1 MTWRRWLGL
10 IVLLSSLL
18 LLAWNAAAQI
28 APGAIVRDIEIRGN
42 RLTQESTI
50 RFYLETEAGK
60 AYVPRILS
68 EDIKRL
74 YALETFDDI
83 RVTAEAVENGLRLI
97 ITVTEKPTVRRVTYS
112 GDRAIPEE
120 EIDERIQLKERATFD
135 RGLLNDTITGL
146 QSHYRESGYYF
157 AHVRPVITPMADNQ
171 VDIELTI
178 TEGRRIRIHRIQF
191 TGNTYFT
198 DNQLRK
204 EVQLKEYSLP
214 VVSGSGSLYR
224 PEVLRVDLQLLEQ
237 LYQNNG
243 FVNVQIGEPVVE
255 INREAGAIVV
265 TVPIAREG
273 EQYKVGAVT
282 LTGGEVLNAEELR
295 GLVRVTSGEIYS
307 RETMR
312 RDILALTEAH
322 ADRGYAFVDIVPSVS
337 LDQQTRLVNIGFTT
351 HPGPKVYIGRIDII
365 GNERTQDRVIRRELR
380 LNEGDLYSGSKLR
393 RSRQRL
399 NNLQYFEEVN
409 INTSPRAEDDL
420 LDLEIQLRERSTGQ
434 FSAGLGF
441 SSVENVVFTAS
452 VVQNNLF
459 GRGQSVSAN
468 AHVGGISQD
477 YSLSFR
483 EPWLYGRPI
492 SLGASVFNRA
502 EDFQTFDVNRSGA
515 SVSLGRAIGEF
526 ARISAAYRF
535 EVLDITNLSPTAPE
549 RFQELQGESTTSSVT
564 PSIVRDSR
572 DNVFNPSEGS
582 VNSFEIQL
590 AGLGGDN
597 RYYRAIGNST
607 WYFALP
613 ADMTG
618 FVRGRFGFGDGYGG
632 GDKDLPLSERF
643 FLGGVTTIRG
653 FEFRDIGPKDTE
665 TGDPL
670 GGTSFVQFNIE
681 IGRSLGSVLRVV
693 AFVDVGNVYDSDNDF
708 DIGSLRRSA
717 GLGVRIV
724 TPIGPIRL
732 DYGFKLDKRPGES
745 AGRLG
750 FLLGT
755 F

>member
-1 MTWRRWLGL
+1 MTWRRWFGSIL
-10 IVLLSSLL
+10 LLSSLL
-18 LLAWNAAAQI
+18 VFACSAAAQVG
-28 APGAIVRDIEIRGN
+28 PGAIVRDIEIRGN

-50 RFYLETEAGK
+50 RFYLETETGK
-60 AYVPRILS
+60 AYVPRTLS
-68 EDIKRL
+68 EDVKRL

-83 RVTAEAVENGLRLI
+83 RVTAEEVEGGMRLI

-112 GDRAIPEE
+112 GNRAIQEE
-120 EIDERIQLKERATFD
+120 EIDERIQLKERSTFD

-146 QSHYRESGYYF
+146 QNHYRESGYYF
-157 AHVRPVITPMADNQ
+157 AHVRPDIASVADNQ
-171 VDIELTI
+171 VDIELVI
-178 TEGRRIRIHRIQF
+178 TEGRRIRIRRIQF

-204 EVQLKEYSLP
+204 EVQLQEYFLP
-214 VVSGSGSLYR
+214 IVSDSASLYR

-237 LYQNNG
+237 LYQGNG

-255 INREAGAIVV
+255 INREAGAIAV

-273 EQYKVGAVT
+273 EQYKVGTVA
-282 LTGGEVLNAEELR
+282 LTGSEVFSSEELR
-295 GLVRVTSGEIYS
+295 DLVRVTSGEIYS
-307 RETMR
+307 RETVR
-312 RDILALTEAH
+312 RDILTLTEAF
-322 ADRGYAFVDIVPSVS
+322 ADKGYAFADIVPTVS
-337 LDQQTRLVNIGFTT
+337 LDQQTRLVNLGFTT
-351 HPGPKVYIGRIDII
+351 RPGPKVYIGRIDIV

-380 LNEGDLYSGSKLR
+380 LDEGELYSGSKLR

-409 INTSPRAEDDL
+409 IDTRPRAEDDL
-420 LDLEIQLRERSTGQ
+420 LDLEVQLRERSTGQ

-441 SSVENVVFTAS
+441 SSVEDVIFTAS

-459 GRGQSVSAN
+459 GRGQSVSVN
-468 AHVGGISQD
+468 AYLGGISQD
-477 YSLSFR
+477 FSLSFR

-492 SLGASVFNRA
+492 GLGASVFNRA
-502 EDFQTFDVNRSGA
+502 EDFQTFDVDRTGA
-515 SVSLGRAIGEF
+515 SLSLGRAVGEF
-526 ARISAAYRF
+526 ARISAAYRY
-535 EVLDITNLSPTAPE
+535 EVLDISNLSANAS
-549 RFQELQGESTTSSVT
+549 ELLQQSQGKSTTSSVT
-564 PSIVRDSR
+564 PSVVRDSR

-597 RYYRAIGNST
+597 RYYRAVGNST

-613 ADMTG
+613 AEMTG
-618 FVRGRFGFGDGYGG
+618 FVRGRFGFGDGF
-632 GDKDLPLSERF
+632 GDKVLPASERF

-653 FEFRDIGPKDTE
+653 FEFRDIGPKD
-665 TGDPL
+665 DANNPL
-670 GGTSFVQFNIE
+670 GGTSFAQFNLE

-693 AFVDVGNVYDSDNDF
+693 AFVDVGNAYGSDNDF
-708 DIGSLRRSA
+708 DIGDLRRSA
-717 GLGVRIV
+717 GLGIRIV

-732 DYGFKLDKRPGES
+732 DYGFKLDKKPGES

>member
-1 MTWRRWLGL
+1 MTWRKWFGL
-10 IVLLSSLL
+10 FALIASVLFP
-18 LLAWNAAAQI
+18 AWNAAAQI
-28 APGAIVRDIEIRGN
+28 GPGAIVRDIEIRGN

-50 RFYLETEAGK
+50 RFYLETETGK
-60 AYVPRILS
+60 AYVPRTLS
-68 EDIKRL
+68 EDVKRL
-74 YALETFDDI
+74 YALDTFDDI
-83 RVTAEAVENGLRLI
+83 RVTAEEVEGGMRLI
-97 ITVTEKPTVRRVTYS
+97 ITVTEKPAVRRVTYS
-112 GDRAIPEE
+112 GNRAIQEE
-120 EIDERIQLKERATFD
+120 DIDERIQLRERSTFD
-135 RGLLNDTITGL
+135 RGLLNDTVTGI
-146 QSHYRESGYYF
+146 QNHYRESGYYF
-157 AHVRPVITPMADNQ
+157 AHVRPEITPVADNQ
-171 VDIELTI
+171 VDIELVI

-204 EVQLKEYSLP
+204 EIQLKEYTLP
-214 VVSGSGSLYR
+214 IVSDSASLYR

-273 EQYKVGAVT
+273 EQYKVGAVG
-282 LTGGEVLNAEELR
+282 LAGSEVLSTEELR
-295 GLVRVTSGEIYS
+295 DLVRATSGEIYS
-307 RETMR
+307 RETVR
-312 RDILALTEAH
+312 RDILALTEAY
-322 ADRGYAFVDIVPSVS
+322 ADKGYAFADVVPTVS
-337 LDQQTRLVNIGFTT
+337 LDQQTRLVNLSFTT
-351 HPGPKVYIGRIDII
+351 RPGPKVYIGRIDII
-365 GNERTQDRVIRRELR
+365 GNERTQDRVIRREMR
-380 LNEGDLYSGSKLR
+380 LDEGELFSGSKLR

-409 INTSPRAEDDL
+409 IDTRSRAEDDL
-420 LDLEIQLRERSTGQ
+420 LDLEVQLRERATGQ

-441 SSVENVVFTAS
+441 SSVEDVIFTVS

-459 GRGQSVSAN
+459 GRGQSLSAN
-468 AHVGGISQD
+468 AYLGGISQD
-477 YSLSFR
+477 FSVSFR

-492 SLGASVFNRA
+492 GLGISVFNRA
-502 EDFQTFDVNRSGA
+502 EDFQTFDVNRTGA
-515 SVSLGRAIGEF
+515 SLSLGRALGEF
-526 ARISAAYRF
+526 TRLSAAYRY
-535 EVLDITNLSPTAPE
+535 EVLDISNLSVNASDL
-549 RFQELQGESTTSSVT
+549 LQQSQGKSATSSVT

-582 VNSFEIQL
+582 LNSFEVQL
-590 AGLGGDN
+590 AGVGGDN
-597 RYYRAIGNST
+597 RYYRAIGNTT

-613 ADMTG
+613 AEMTG
-618 FVRGRFGFGDGYGG
+618 FVRGRFGFGDGF
-632 GDKDLPLSERF
+632 GDNVLPASERF

-653 FEFRDIGPKDTE
+653 FEFRDIGPEDDA
-665 TGDPL
+665 GNPL

-681 IGRSLGSVLRVV
+681 IGRSLGTVLRVV
-693 AFVDVGNVYDSDNDF
+693 AFVDAGNVYGPDNDF
-708 DIGSLRRSA
+708 DIGSVRRSA
-717 GLGVRIV
+717 GLGIRIV

-732 DYGFKLDKRPGES
+732 DYGFKLDKKAGES

>member
-1 MTWRRWLGL
+1 MAWRRRFGL
-10 IVLLSSLL
+10 IVLLSGILL
-18 LLAWNAAAQI
+18 FACNAAAQI
-28 APGAIVRDIEIRGN
+28 GPGTLVRDIEIRGN

-60 AYVPRILS
+60 AYVPRTLS

-83 RVTAEAVENGLRLI
+83 RVTAEEAADGLRLI

-112 GDRAIPEE
+112 GNRAIPEE
-120 EIDERIQLKERATFD
+120 EIDERIQVRERSTFD
-135 RGLLNDTITGL
+135 RGLLNDTVTGL
-146 QSHYRESGYYF
+146 QNHYRESGYYF
-157 AHVRPVITPMADNQ
+157 AHVRPEVTPVADNQ
-171 VDIELTI
+171 IDIELVI
-178 TEGRRIRIHRIQF
+178 TEGRRIRIHKIQF

-204 EVQLKEYSLP
+204 EVQLKEYTLP
-214 VVSGSGSLYR
+214 IVSDSTSLYR

-237 LYQNNG
+237 LYQSNG
-243 FVNVQIGEPVVE
+243 FVNVQVGEPVVE
-255 INREAGAIVV
+255 INREAGAIAV

-273 EQYKVGAVT
+273 EQYKVGTVT
-282 LTGGEVLNAEELR
+282 LAGGEVLNAEELR
-295 GLVRVTSGEIYS
+295 DLVRVTSGEIYS
-307 RETMR
+307 RETVR
-312 RDILALTEAH
+312 RDILALTEAY
-322 ADRGYAFVDIVPSVS
+322 ADKGYAFADIVPTVS
-337 LDQQTRLVNIGFTT
+337 LDQQTRLVHLSFTT
-351 HPGPKVYIGRIDII
+351 RPGPKVYIGRIDII

-380 LNEGDLYSGSKLR
+380 LDEGELYSGSKLR

-409 INTSPRAEDDL
+409 IDTRARAEDDL
-420 LDLEIQLRERSTGQ
+420 LDLEVQLRERATGQ

-441 SSVENVVFTAS
+441 SSVEDVIFTAS

-459 GRGQSVSAN
+459 GRGQSLSAN
-468 AHVGGISQD
+468 AYLGGISQD
-477 YSLSFR
+477 FSLSFR

-502 EDFQTFDVNRSGA
+502 EDFQTFDVDRTGA
-515 SVSLGRAIGEF
+515 SLSLGRVTGEF
-526 ARISAAYRF
+526 TRISAAYRY
-535 EVLDITNLSPTAPE
+535 EVLDISNLSANAS
-549 RFQELQGESTTSSVT
+549 ELLQQSQGESTTSSVT
-564 PSIVRDSR
+564 PSISRDSR

-582 VNSFEIQL
+582 VNSFELQL

-613 ADMTG
+613 AEMTG
-618 FVRGRFGFGDGYGG
+618 FVRGRFGFGDGF
-632 GDKDLPLSERF
+632 GDRVLPASERF

-653 FEFRDIGPKDTE
+653 FEFRDIGPEDDA
-665 TGDPL
+665 GNPL
-670 GGTSFVQFNIE
+670 GGTSFVQFNVE

-693 AFVDVGNVYDSDNDF
+693 AFVDVGNVYGSDNDF

-717 GLGVRIV
+717 GLGIRIV

-732 DYGFKLDKRPGES
+732 DYGFKLDRKPGES
-745 AGRLG
+745 SGRLG

>member
-1 MTWRRWLGL
+1 MTWRRWFGS

-18 LLAWNAAAQI
+18 VFACSAAAQVG
-28 APGAIVRDIEIRGN
+28 PGAIVRDIEIRGN

-50 RFYLETEAGK
+50 RFYLETETGK
-60 AYVPRILS
+60 VYVPRTLS
-68 EDIKRL
+68 EDVKRL

-83 RVTAEAVENGLRLI
+83 RVTAEEVEGGMRLI

-112 GDRAIPEE
+112 GNRAIQEE
-120 EIDERIQLKERATFD
+120 EIDERIQLKERSTFD

-146 QSHYRESGYYF
+146 QNHYRESGYYF
-157 AHVRPVITPMADNQ
+157 AHVRPDIASVADNQ
-171 VDIELTI
+171 VDIELVI
-178 TEGRRIRIHRIQF
+178 TEGRRIRIRRIQF

-204 EVQLKEYSLP
+204 EVQLQEYFLP
-214 VVSGSGSLYR
+214 IVSDSASLYR

-237 LYQNNG
+237 LYQSNG

-255 INREAGAIVV
+255 INREAGAIAV

-273 EQYKVGAVT
+273 EQYKVGTVA
-282 LTGGEVLNAEELR
+282 LTGSEVFSSEELR
-295 GLVRVTSGEIYS
+295 DLVRVTSGEIYS
-307 RETMR
+307 RETVR
-312 RDILALTEAH
+312 RDILTLTEAY
-322 ADRGYAFVDIVPSVS
+322 ADKGYAFADIVPTVS
-337 LDQQTRLVNIGFTT
+337 LDQQTRLVNLGFTT
-351 HPGPKVYIGRIDII
+351 RPGPKVYIGRIDIV

-380 LNEGDLYSGSKLR
+380 LDEGELYSGSKLR

-409 INTSPRAEDDL
+409 IDTRPRAEDDL
-420 LDLEIQLRERSTGQ
+420 LDLEVQLRERSTGQ

-441 SSVENVVFTAS
+441 SSVEDVIFTAS

-459 GRGQSVSAN
+459 GRGQSVSVN
-468 AHVGGISQD
+468 AYLGGISQD
-477 YSLSFR
+477 FSLSFR

-492 SLGASVFNRA
+492 GLGASVFNRA
-502 EDFQTFDVNRSGA
+502 EDFQTFDVDRTGA
-515 SVSLGRAIGEF
+515 SLSLGRAVGEF
-526 ARISAAYRF
+526 ARISAAYRY
-535 EVLDITNLSPTAPE
+535 EVLDISNLSPNAS
-549 RFQELQGESTTSSVT
+549 ELLQQSQGESTTSSIT

-597 RYYRAIGNST
+597 RYYRAVGNST

-613 ADMTG
+613 AEMTG
-618 FVRGRFGFGDGYGG
+618 FVRGRFGFGDGF
-632 GDKDLPLSERF
+632 GDKVLPASERF

-653 FEFRDIGPKDTE
+653 FEFRDIGPKD
-665 TGDPL
+665 DANNPL
-670 GGTSFVQFNIE
+670 GGTSFAQFNLE

-693 AFVDVGNVYDSDNDF
+693 AFVDVGNAYGSDNDF
-708 DIGSLRRSA
+708 DIGDLRRSA
-717 GLGVRIV
+717 GLGIRIV

-732 DYGFKLDKRPGES
+732 DYGFKLDKRAGES

>member
-1 MTWRRWLGL
+1 MTWRRWSGS

-18 LLAWNAAAQI
+18 LFVCSAAAQVG
-28 APGAIVRDIEIRGN
+28 PGAIVRDIEIRGN

-60 AYVPRILS
+60 AYVPRTLS
-68 EDIKRL
+68 EDVKRL

-83 RVTAEAVENGLRLI
+83 RVTAEEVEGGMRLI

-112 GDRAIPEE
+112 GNRAIQEE
-120 EIDERIQLKERATFD
+120 EIDERIQLKERSTFD

-146 QSHYRESGYYF
+146 QNHYRESGYYF
-157 AHVRPVITPMADNQ
+157 AHVRPDIVSVADNQ
-171 VDIELTI
+171 VDIELVI
-178 TEGRRIRIHRIQF
+178 TEGRRIRIRRIQF

-204 EVQLKEYSLP
+204 EVQLQEYFLP
-214 VVSGSGSLYR
+214 IVSDSASLYR

-237 LYQNNG
+237 LYQGNG

-255 INREAGAIVV
+255 INREAGAIAV

-273 EQYKVGAVT
+273 EQYKVGTVA
-282 LTGGEVLNAEELR
+282 LTGSEVFSSEELR
-295 GLVRVTSGEIYS
+295 DLVRVTSGEIYS
-307 RETMR
+307 RETVR
-312 RDILALTEAH
+312 RDILTLTEAF
-322 ADRGYAFVDIVPSVS
+322 ADKGYAFADIVPTVS
-337 LDQQTRLVNIGFTT
+337 LDQQTRLVNLGFTT
-351 HPGPKVYIGRIDII
+351 RPGPKVYIGRIDIV

-380 LNEGDLYSGSKLR
+380 LDEGELYSGSKLR

-409 INTSPRAEDDL
+409 IDTRPRAEDDL
-420 LDLEIQLRERSTGQ
+420 LDLEVQLRERSTGQ

-441 SSVENVVFTAS
+441 SSVEDVIFTAS

-459 GRGQSVSAN
+459 GRGQSVSVN
-468 AHVGGISQD
+468 AYLGGISQD
-477 YSLSFR
+477 FSLSFR

-492 SLGASVFNRA
+492 GLGASVFNRA
-502 EDFQTFDVNRSGA
+502 EDFQTFDVDRTGA
-515 SVSLGRAIGEF
+515 SLSLGRAVGEF
-526 ARISAAYRF
+526 ARISAAYRY
-535 EVLDITNLSPTAPE
+535 EVLDISNLSANAS
-549 RFQELQGESTTSSVT
+549 ELLQQSQGKSTTSSVT

-597 RYYRAIGNST
+597 RYYRAVGNST

-613 ADMTG
+613 AEMTG
-618 FVRGRFGFGDGYGG
+618 FVRGRFGFGDGF
-632 GDKDLPLSERF
+632 GDKVLPASERF

-653 FEFRDIGPKDTE
+653 FEFRDIGPKD
-665 TGDPL
+665 DANNPL
-670 GGTSFVQFNIE
+670 GGTSFAQFNLE

-693 AFVDVGNVYDSDNDF
+693 AFVDVGNAYGSDNDF
-708 DIGSLRRSA
+708 DIGDLRRSA
-717 GLGVRIV
+717 GLGIRIV

-732 DYGFKLDKRPGES
+732 DYGFKLDKKPGES

>member
-1 MTWRRWLGL
+1 MAWRRRFGL
-10 IVLLSSLL
+10 IVLLSGILL
-18 LLAWNAAAQI
+18 SACNAAAQI
-28 APGAIVRDIEIRGN
+28 GPGVIVRDIEIRGN

-50 RFYLETEAGK
+50 RFYLETEVGK
-60 AYVPRILS
+60 AYVPRTLS

-74 YALETFDDI
+74 YALEAFDDI
-83 RVTAEAVENGLRLI
+83 RVTAEEVEGGMRL
-97 ITVTEKPTVRRVTYS
+97 VVSVAEKPTVRRVTYS

-120 EIDERIQLKERATFD
+120 EIDERIQLRERSTFD
-135 RGLLNDTITGL
+135 RGLLNDTVTGL
-146 QSHYRESGYYF
+146 QNHYRESGYYF
-157 AHVRPVITPMADNQ
+157 AHVRPEITPVANNQ
-171 VDIELTI
+171 IDVELII
-178 TEGRRIRIHRIQF
+178 TEGRRIRIHKIQF

-204 EVQLKEYSLP
+204 EVQLKEYVLP
-214 VVSGSGSLYR
+214 IVSDSASLYR

-243 FVNVQIGEPVVE
+243 FVNVQLGEPVVE
-255 INREAGAIVV
+255 INREAGAIAV

-273 EQYKVGAVT
+273 EQYKVGSVT
-282 LTGGEVLNAEELR
+282 LAGGEVLSSEELR

-307 RETMR
+307 RETVR
-312 RDILALTEAH
+312 RDILALTEAY
-322 ADRGYAFVDIVPSVS
+322 ADKGYAFADIVPTVS
-337 LDQQTRLVNIGFTT
+337 LDQQTRLVNLSFTT

-365 GNERTQDRVIRRELR
+365 GNQRTQDRVIRRELR
-380 LNEGDLYSGSKLR
+380 LDEGELYSGSKLR

-409 INTSPRAEDDL
+409 IDTRARAEDDL
-420 LDLEIQLRERSTGQ
+420 LDLEVQLRERATGQ

-441 SSVENVVFTAS
+441 SSVENIIFTAS
-452 VVQNNLF
+452 VLQNNLF
-459 GRGQSVSAN
+459 GRGQTLSAN
-468 AHVGGISQD
+468 AHIGGISQD
-477 YSLSFR
+477 FSLSFR

-502 EDFQTFDVNRSGA
+502 EDFQTFDVDRTGA
-515 SVSLGRAIGEF
+515 SLSLGRVVGEF
-526 ARISAAYRF
+526 TRISAAYRY
-535 EVLDITNLSPTAPE
+535 EVLDISNLSANAS
-549 RFQELQGESTTSSVT
+549 ELLQQSQGESTTSSVT

-597 RYYRAIGNST
+597 RYYRAIGNTT

-613 ADMTG
+613 AEMTG
-618 FVRGRFGFGDGYGG
+618 FVRSRVGFGDGFGG
-632 GDKDLPLSERF
+632 NVLPASERF

-653 FEFRDIGPKDTE
+653 FEFRDIGPKDDA
-665 TGDPL
+665 GNPL
-670 GGTSFVQFNIE
+670 GGTTFMQFNIE
-681 IGRSLGSVLRVV
+681 IGRSLGTVLRVV
-693 AFVDVGNVYDSDNDF
+693 AFVDVGNVYGPDNDF

-717 GLGVRIV
+717 GLGIRIV

-732 DYGFKLDKRPGES
+732 DYGFKLDKKPGES
-745 AGRLG
+745 SGRLG

>member
-1 MTWRRWLGL
+1 MTWRRWFDS

-18 LLAWNAAAQI
+18 VFACSAAAQVG
-28 APGAIVRDIEIRGN
+28 PGAIVRDIEIRGN
-42 RLTQESTI
+42 RLTQEATI
-50 RFYLETEAGK
+50 RFYLETETGK
-60 AYVPRILS
+60 VYVPRTLS
-68 EDIKRL
+68 EDVKRL

-83 RVTAEAVENGLRLI
+83 RVTAEEVEGGMRLI

-112 GDRAIPEE
+112 GNRAIQEE
-120 EIDERIQLKERATFD
+120 EIDERIQLKERSTFD

-146 QSHYRESGYYF
+146 QNHYRESGYYF
-157 AHVRPVITPMADNQ
+157 AHVRPDIASVADNQ
-171 VDIELTI
+171 VDIELVI
-178 TEGRRIRIHRIQF
+178 TEGRRIRIRRIQF

-204 EVQLKEYSLP
+204 EVQLQEYFLP
-214 VVSGSGSLYR
+214 IVSDSASLYR

-237 LYQNNG
+237 LYQSNG

-255 INREAGAIVV
+255 INREAGAIAV

-273 EQYKVGAVT
+273 EQYKVGTVA
-282 LTGGEVLNAEELR
+282 LTGSEVFSSEELR
-295 GLVRVTSGEIYS
+295 DLVRVTSGEIYS
-307 RETMR
+307 RETVR
-312 RDILALTEAH
+312 RDILTLTEAY
-322 ADRGYAFVDIVPSVS
+322 ADKGYAFADIVPTVS
-337 LDQQTRLVNIGFTT
+337 LDQQTRLVNLGFTT
-351 HPGPKVYIGRIDII
+351 RPGPKVYIGRIDIV

-380 LNEGDLYSGSKLR
+380 LDEGELYSGSKLR

-409 INTSPRAEDDL
+409 IDTRPRAEDDL
-420 LDLEIQLRERSTGQ
+420 LDLEVQLRERSTGQ

-441 SSVENVVFTAS
+441 SSVEDVIFTAS

-459 GRGQSVSAN
+459 GRGQSVSVN
-468 AHVGGISQD
+468 AYLGGISQD
-477 YSLSFR
+477 FSLSFR

-492 SLGASVFNRA
+492 GLGASVFNRA
-502 EDFQTFDVNRSGA
+502 EDFQTFDVDRTGA
-515 SVSLGRAIGEF
+515 SLSLGRAVGEF
-526 ARISAAYRF
+526 ARISAAYRY
-535 EVLDITNLSPTAPE
+535 EVLDISNLSPNAS
-549 RFQELQGESTTSSVT
+549 ELLQQSQGKSTTSSVT
-564 PSIVRDSR
+564 PSVVRDSR

-597 RYYRAIGNST
+597 RYYRAVGNST

-613 ADMTG
+613 AEMTG
-618 FVRGRFGFGDGYGG
+618 FVRGRFGFGDGF
-632 GDKDLPLSERF
+632 GDKVLPASERF

-653 FEFRDIGPKDTE
+653 FEFRDIGPKD
-665 TGDPL
+665 DANNPL
-670 GGTSFVQFNIE
+670 GGTSFAQFNLE

-693 AFVDVGNVYDSDNDF
+693 AFVDVGNAYGSDNDF
-708 DIGSLRRSA
+708 DIGDLRRSA
-717 GLGVRIV
+717 GLGIRIV

-732 DYGFKLDKRPGES
+732 DYGFKLDKRAGES

>member
-1 MTWRRWLGL
+1 MTWRRWFGS

-18 LLAWNAAAQI
+18 VFACSAAAQVG
-28 APGAIVRDIEIRGN
+28 PGAIVRDIEIRGN

-50 RFYLETEAGK
+50 RFYLETETGK
-60 AYVPRILS
+60 VYVPRTLS
-68 EDIKRL
+68 EDVKRL

-83 RVTAEAVENGLRLI
+83 RVTAEEVEGGMRLI

-112 GDRAIPEE
+112 GNRAIQEE
-120 EIDERIQLKERATFD
+120 EIDERIQLKERSTFD

-146 QSHYRESGYYF
+146 QNHYRESGYYF
-157 AHVRPVITPMADNQ
+157 AHVRPDIASVADNQ
-171 VDIELTI
+171 VDIELVI
-178 TEGRRIRIHRIQF
+178 TEGRRIRIRRIQF

-204 EVQLKEYSLP
+204 EVQLQEYFLP
-214 VVSGSGSLYR
+214 IVSDSASLYR

-237 LYQNNG
+237 LYQSNG

-255 INREAGAIVV
+255 INREAGAIAV

-273 EQYKVGAVT
+273 EQYKVGTVA
-282 LTGGEVLNAEELR
+282 LTGSEVFSSKELR
-295 GLVRVTSGEIYS
+295 DLVRVTSGEIYS
-307 RETMR
+307 RETVR
-312 RDILALTEAH
+312 RDILTLTEAY
-322 ADRGYAFVDIVPSVS
+322 ADKGYAFADIVPTVS
-337 LDQQTRLVNIGFTT
+337 LDQQTRLVNLGFTT
-351 HPGPKVYIGRIDII
+351 RPGPKVYIGRIDIV

-380 LNEGDLYSGSKLR
+380 LDEGELYSGSKLR

-409 INTSPRAEDDL
+409 IDTRPRAEDDL
-420 LDLEIQLRERSTGQ
+420 LDLEVQLRERSTGQ

-441 SSVENVVFTAS
+441 SSVEDVIFTAS

-459 GRGQSVSAN
+459 GRGQSVSVN
-468 AHVGGISQD
+468 AYLGGISQD
-477 YSLSFR
+477 FSLSFR

-492 SLGASVFNRA
+492 GLGASVFNRA
-502 EDFQTFDVNRSGA
+502 EDFQTFDVDRTGA
-515 SVSLGRAIGEF
+515 SLSLGRAVGEF
-526 ARISAAYRF
+526 ARISAAYRY
-535 EVLDITNLSPTAPE
+535 EVLDISNLSPNAS
-549 RFQELQGESTTSSVT
+549 ELLQQSQGESTTSSIT

-597 RYYRAIGNST
+597 RYYRAVGNST
-607 WYFALP
+607 WYFALT
-613 ADMTG
+613 AEMTG
-618 FVRGRFGFGDGYGG
+618 FVRGRFGFGDGF
-632 GDKDLPLSERF
+632 GDKVLPASERF

-653 FEFRDIGPKDTE
+653 FEFRDIGPKD
-665 TGDPL
+665 DANNPL
-670 GGTSFVQFNIE
+670 GGTSFAQFNLE

-693 AFVDVGNVYDSDNDF
+693 AFVDVGNAYGSDNDF
-708 DIGSLRRSA
+708 DIGDLRRSA
-717 GLGVRIV
+717 GLGIRIV

-732 DYGFKLDKRPGES
+732 DYGFKLDKRAGES

>member
-1 MTWRRWLGL
+1 MTWRRWSGS

-18 LLAWNAAAQI
+18 IFACSAAAQI
-28 APGAIVRDIEIRGN
+28 GPGAIIRDIEIRGN

-50 RFYLETEAGK
+50 RFYLETETGK
-60 AYVPRILS
+60 AYVPRTLS

-83 RVTAEAVENGLRLI
+83 RVTAEEVEGGMRLI

-112 GDRAIPEE
+112 GNRAIQED
-120 EIDERIQLKERATFD
+120 EIDERIQLRERSTFD

-146 QSHYRESGYYF
+146 QNHYRESGYYF
-157 AHVRPVITPMADNQ
+157 AHVRPDITPVADNQ
-171 VDIELTI
+171 VDIELVI
-178 TEGRRIRIHRIQF
+178 TEGRRIRIRRIQF

-204 EVQLKEYSLP
+204 EVQLQEYFLP
-214 VVSGSGSLYR
+214 IVSDSASLYR

-237 LYQNNG
+237 LYQSNG

-255 INREAGAIVV
+255 INREAGAIAV

-273 EQYKVGAVT
+273 EQYKVGTVA
-282 LTGGEVLNAEELR
+282 LTGGEVFSSEELR
-295 GLVRVTSGEIYS
+295 DLVRVTSGEIYS
-307 RETMR
+307 RETVR
-312 RDILALTEAH
+312 RDILTLTEAY
-322 ADRGYAFVDIVPSVS
+322 ADKGYAFADIVPTVS
-337 LDQQTRLVNIGFTT
+337 LDQQARLVNLGFTT
-351 HPGPKVYIGRIDII
+351 RPGPKVYIGRIDIV

-380 LNEGDLYSGSKLR
+380 LDEGELYSGSKLR

-409 INTSPRAEDDL
+409 IDTRPRAEDDL
-420 LDLEIQLRERSTGQ
+420 LDLEVQLRERSTGQ

-441 SSVENVVFTAS
+441 SSVENVIFTAS

-459 GRGQSVSAN
+459 GRGQTVSAN
-468 AHVGGISQD
+468 AHIGGISQD
-477 YSLSFR
+477 FSLSFR

-492 SLGASVFNRA
+492 GLGASVFNRA
-502 EDFQTFDVNRSGA
+502 EDFQTFDVDRTGA
-515 SVSLGRAIGEF
+515 SLSLGRAVGEF
-526 ARISAAYRF
+526 ARISAAYRY
-535 EVLDITNLSPTAPE
+535 EVLDISNLSANAS
-549 RFQELQGESTTSSVT
+549 ELLQQSQGKSTTSSVT
-564 PSIVRDSR
+564 PSVVRDSR

-613 ADMTG
+613 AEMTG
-618 FVRGRFGFGDGYGG
+618 FVRGRFGFGDGF
-632 GDKDLPLSERF
+632 GDRVLPASERF

-653 FEFRDIGPKDTE
+653 FEFRDIGPKDDA
-665 TGDPL
+665 GNPL
-670 GGTSFVQFNIE
+670 GGTSFAQFNLE

-693 AFVDVGNVYDSDNDF
+693 AFVDVGNAYGADNDF
-708 DIGSLRRSA
+708 DIGDLRRSA
-717 GLGVRIV
+717 GLGIRIV

-732 DYGFKLDKRPGES
+732 DYGFKLDKRAGES

>member
-1 MTWRRWLGL
+1 MTWRKWFGL
-10 IVLLSSLL
+10 FALIASVLLPV
-18 LLAWNAAAQI
+18 WNATAQI
-28 APGAIVRDIEIRGN
+28 GPGVIVRDIEIRGN

-60 AYVPRILS
+60 AYVPRTLS

-74 YALETFDDI
+74 YALDTFDDI
-83 RVTAEAVENGLRLI
+83 RVTAEEVEDGLRLV
-97 ITVTEKPTVRRVTYS
+97 ITVTEKPTVRQVTYS
-112 GDRAIPEE
+112 GNRAIQEE
-120 EIDERIQLKERATFD
+120 DIDERIQLQERSTFD
-135 RGLLNDTITGL
+135 RGLLNDTITGI
-146 QSHYRESGYYF
+146 QNHYRESGYYF
-157 AHVRPVITPMADNQ
+157 AHVRPEITPVADNQ
-171 VDIELTI
+171 VDIELVI

-204 EVQLKEYSLP
+204 EVQLKEYTLP
-214 VVSGSGSLYR
+214 IVSDSASLYR

-237 LYQNNG
+237 LYQSNG
-243 FVNVQIGEPVVE
+243 FVNVQVGEPVVE

-273 EQYKVGAVT
+273 EQYKVGTVVLA
-282 LTGGEVLNAEELR
+282 GSEVLSAEELR
-295 GLVRVTSGEIYS
+295 DLVRVTSGEIYS
-307 RETMR
+307 RETVR
-312 RDILALTEAH
+312 RDILALTEAY
-322 ADRGYAFVDIVPSVS
+322 ADQGYAFADIVPTVS
-337 LDQQTRLVNIGFTT
+337 LDQQTRLVNLSFTT
-351 HPGPKVYIGRIDII
+351 RPGPKVYIGRIDII

-380 LNEGDLYSGSKLR
+380 LDEGELYSGSKLR

-409 INTSPRAEDDL
+409 IDTRTRAEDDL
-420 LDLEIQLRERSTGQ
+420 LDLEVQLRERATGQ

-441 SSVENVVFTAS
+441 SSVEDVIFTIS

-459 GRGQSVSAN
+459 GRGQSLSAN
-468 AHVGGISQD
+468 AYLGGISQD
-477 YSLSFR
+477 FSLSFR

-492 SLGASVFNRA
+492 GLGISVFNRA
-502 EDFQTFDVNRSGA
+502 EDFQTFDVNRTGA
-515 SVSLGRAIGEF
+515 SLSLGRAVGEF
-526 ARISAAYRF
+526 ARLSAAYRY
-535 EVLDITNLSPTAPE
+535 EVLDISNLSANASDLL
-549 RFQELQGESTTSSVT
+549 QQSQGESATSSVT

-582 VNSFEIQL
+582 LNSFEIQL

-597 RYYRAIGNST
+597 RYYRAIGNTT

-613 ADMTG
+613 GEMTG
-618 FVRGRFGFGDGYGG
+618 FVRCRFGFGDGF
-632 GDKDLPLSERF
+632 GDNVLPASERF

-653 FEFRDIGPKDTE
+653 FEFRDIGPEDDA
-665 TGDPL
+665 GNPL
-670 GGTSFVQFNIE
+670 GGTSFAQFNIE
-681 IGRSLGSVLRVV
+681 IGRSLGTVLRVV
-693 AFVDVGNVYDSDNDF
+693 AFVDAGNVYGADNDF
-708 DIGSLRRSA
+708 DIGNVRRSA

-745 AGRLG
+745 SGRLG

>member
-1 MTWRRWLGL
+1 MTWRRRFGL
-10 IVLLSSLL
+10 IVLLSSILIF
-18 LLAWNAAAQI
+18 AWNAAAQI
-28 APGAIVRDIEIRGN
+28 GPGAIVRDIEIRGN

-83 RVTAEAVENGLRLI
+83 RVTAEEVEGGMRLI

-112 GDRAIPEE
+112 GNRAIQEE
-120 EIDERIQLKERATFD
+120 DIDERIQLKERSTFD
-135 RGLLNDTITGL
+135 QGLLNDTVTGI
-146 QSHYRESGYYF
+146 QNHYRESGYYF
-157 AHVRPVITPMADNQ
+157 AHVRPETTPTADNQ
-171 VDIELTI
+171 VDIELII

-204 EVQLKEYSLP
+204 EVQLKEYTLP
-214 VVSGSGSLYR
+214 IISDSGSLYR

-237 LYQNNG
+237 LYQSNG

-273 EQYKVGAVT
+273 EQYKVGTVT
-282 LTGGEVLNAEELR
+282 LAGSEVFSLEELR
-295 GLVRVTSGEIYS
+295 DLVRVTSGEIYS
-307 RETMR
+307 RETVR
-312 RDILALTEAH
+312 RDILALTEAY
-322 ADRGYAFVDIVPSVS
+322 ADKGYAFADIVPTVS
-337 LDQQTRLVNIGFTT
+337 LNQQTRLVNLSFTT
-351 HPGPKVYIGRIDII
+351 RPGPKVYIGRIDII

-380 LNEGDLYSGSKLR
+380 LDEGELYSGSKLR

-409 INTSPRAEDDL
+409 IGTRSRAEDDL
-420 LDLEIQLRERSTGQ
+420 LDLEVQLRERSTGQ

-441 SSVENVVFTAS
+441 SSVENVIFTAS

-468 AHVGGISQD
+468 AHIGGISQD
-477 YSLSFR
+477 FSLSFR

-502 EDFQTFDVNRSGA
+502 EDFQTFDVDRTGA
-515 SVSLGRAIGEF
+515 SLSLGRAVGEF
-526 ARISAAYRF
+526 ARISAAYRY
-535 EVLDITNLSPTAPE
+535 EVLDISNLGPNPSDFLRDA
-549 RFQELQGESTTSSVT
+549 QGKSTTSSIT
-564 PSIVRDSR
+564 PSVVRDSR

-582 VNSFEIQL
+582 VNSFELQL

-597 RYYRAIGNST
+597 RYYRGIGNST

-613 ADMTG
+613 AEMTG
-618 FVRGRFGFGDGYGG
+618 FVRGRFGFGDGYG
-632 GDKDLPLSERF
+632 DKELPPSERF

-653 FEFRDIGPKDTE
+653 FEFRDIGPEDDA
-665 TGDPL
+665 GNPL
-670 GGTSFVQFNIE
+670 GGTSFAQFNIE

-693 AFVDVGNVYDSDNDF
+693 AFVDAGNVYDSDNDF

-717 GLGVRIV
+717 GLGIRIV

-732 DYGFKLDKRPGES
+732 DYGFKLDKRADES
-745 AGRLG
+745 TGRLG

>member
-1 MTWRRWLGL
+1 MARQGRFSL
-10 IVLLSSLL
+10 IVLLSSMLL
-18 LLAWNAAAQI
+18 PVWNVAAQI
-28 APGAIVRDIEIRGN
+28 GPGAIVRDIEIRGN

-50 RFYLETEAGK
+50 RFYLETEEGK
-60 AYVPRILS
+60 AYVPRTLS

-83 RVTAEAVENGLRLI
+83 RVTAEEVEDGMRLI
-97 ITVTEKPTVRRVTYS
+97 IAVTEKPTVRRVTYS
-112 GDRAIPEE
+112 GNRAIPEE
-120 EIDERIQLKERATFD
+120 DIDERIQLKERSTFD
-135 RGLLNDTITGL
+135 RGLLNDTATGI
-146 QSHYRESGYYF
+146 QNHYRESGYYF
-157 AHVRPVITPMADNQ
+157 AHVRPEVVPVADNQ
-171 VDIELTI
+171 VDIELVI

-204 EVQLKEYSLP
+204 EVQLKEYTLP
-214 VVSGSGSLYR
+214 IVSGSASLYR

-255 INREAGAIVV
+255 INREAGAIAV

-273 EQYKVGAVT
+273 EQYKVGTVT
-282 LTGGEVLNAEELR
+282 LTGSEVFSSEDLR
-295 GLVRVTSGEIYS
+295 GLVRITSGEIYS
-307 RETMR
+307 RETVR
-312 RDILALTEAH
+312 RDILTLTEAY
-322 ADRGYAFVDIVPSVS
+322 ADKGYAFADIVPTVS
-337 LDQQTRLVNIGFTT
+337 LDQQTRLVNLGFTT
-351 HPGPKVYIGRIDII
+351 RPGPRVYIGRIDII

-380 LNEGDLYSGSKLR
+380 LDEGDLYSGSKLR

-409 INTSPRAEDDL
+409 IDTRARAEGDL
-420 LDLEIQLRERSTGQ
+420 LDLEVQLRERSTGQ

-441 SSVENVVFTAS
+441 SSVENVIFTAS

-468 AHVGGISQD
+468 AHIGGISQD
-477 YSLSFR
+477 FSLSFR
-483 EPWLYGRPI
+483 EPWLYGWPI
-492 SLGASVFNRA
+492 SLGASIFNRA
-502 EDFQTFDVNRSGA
+502 EDFQTFDVNRTGA
-515 SVSLGRAIGEF
+515 SLSLGRAIGEF
-526 ARISAAYRF
+526 ARISAAYRY
-535 EVLDITNLSPTAPE
+535 EVLDISNLSPGASG
-549 RFQELQGESTTSSVT
+549 RLQQSEGKSTTSSVT

-582 VNSFEIQL
+582 VNSFEIHL

-597 RYYRAIGNST
+597 RYYKAIGNST

-613 ADMTG
+613 AEMTG
-618 FVRGRFGFGDGYGG
+618 FVRGRFGFGDGFGG
-632 GDKDLPLSERF
+632 NDLPLPELF

-653 FEFRDIGPKDTE
+653 FEFRDIGPEDDD
-665 TGDPL
+665 GNPL

-681 IGRSLGSVLRVV
+681 IGRSLGALLRLV
-693 AFVDVGNVYDSDNDF
+693 AFVDVGNVYGPDNDF

-732 DYGFKLDKRPGES
+732 DYGFKLDKKPGES
-745 AGRLG
+745 SGRLG

>member
-1 MTWRRWLGL
+1 MTWRRWFGS

-18 LLAWNAAAQI
+18 IFACSAAAQVG
-28 APGAIVRDIEIRGN
+28 PGTIVRDIEIRGN

-50 RFYLETEAGK
+50 RFYLETETGK
-60 AYVPRILS
+60 AYVPRTLS
-68 EDIKRL
+68 DDVKRL

-83 RVTAEAVENGLRLI
+83 RVTAEEVEGGMRLV

-112 GDRAIPEE
+112 GNRAIQED
-120 EIDERIQLKERATFD
+120 EIDERIQLKERSTFD

-146 QSHYRESGYYF
+146 QNHYRESGYYF
-157 AHVRPVITPMADNQ
+157 AHVRPDITPVADNQ
-171 VDIELTI
+171 VDIELVI
-178 TEGRRIRIHRIQF
+178 TEGRRIRIRRIQF

-204 EVQLKEYSLP
+204 EVQLREYFLP
-214 VVSGSGSLYR
+214 IVSDSASLYR

-237 LYQNNG
+237 LYQSNG

-255 INREAGAIVV
+255 INREAGAIAV

-273 EQYKVGAVT
+273 EQYKVGTVA
-282 LTGGEVLNAEELR
+282 LTGSEVFSSEELR
-295 GLVRVTSGEIYS
+295 DLVRVTSGEIYS
-307 RETMR
+307 RETVR
-312 RDILALTEAH
+312 RDILALTEAY
-322 ADRGYAFVDIVPSVS
+322 ADKGYAFADIVPTVS
-337 LDQQTRLVNIGFTT
+337 LDQQTRLVNLGFTT
-351 HPGPKVYIGRIDII
+351 RPGPKVYIGRIDIV

-380 LNEGDLYSGSKLR
+380 LDEGELYSGSKLR

-409 INTSPRAEDDL
+409 IDTRARAEDDL
-420 LDLEIQLRERSTGQ
+420 LDLEVQLRERSTGQ

-441 SSVENVVFTAS
+441 SSVEDVIFTAS

-459 GRGQSVSAN
+459 GRGQSVSVN
-468 AHVGGISQD
+468 AYLGGISQD
-477 YSLSFR
+477 FSLSFR

-502 EDFQTFDVNRSGA
+502 EDFQTFDVDRTGA
-515 SVSLGRAIGEF
+515 SLSLGRAIGEF
-526 ARISAAYRF
+526 ARISAAYRY
-535 EVLDITNLSPTAPE
+535 EVLDISNLSDNAS
-549 RFQELQGESTTSSVT
+549 ELLQQSQGKSTTSSVT
-564 PSIVRDSR
+564 PSILRDSR

-597 RYYRAIGNST
+597 RYYKAIGNTT

-613 ADMTG
+613 AEMTG
-618 FVRGRFGFGDGYGG
+618 FVRGRFGFGDGF
-632 GDKDLPLSERF
+632 GDKVLPASERF

-653 FEFRDIGPKDTE
+653 FEFRDIGPKD
-665 TGDPL
+665 DANNPL
-670 GGTSFVQFNIE
+670 GGTSFVQFNLE

-693 AFVDVGNVYDSDNDF
+693 AFVDVGNAYGSDNDF
-708 DIGSLRRSA
+708 DIGDLRRSA
-717 GLGVRIV
+717 GLGIRIV

-732 DYGFKLDKRPGES
+732 DYGFKLDKKAGES

>member
-1 MTWRRWLGL
+1 MTWRRWLGPA
-10 IVLLSSLL
+10 VLLASLL
-18 LLAWNAAAQI
+18 LPAWNAGAQV
-28 APGAIVRDIEIRGN
+28 APGTIVRDIEIRGN

-60 AYVPRILS
+60 AYVPRVLS
-68 EDIKRL
+68 DDIKRL

-83 RVTAEAVENGLRLI
+83 RVTAEEVEGGVRLI
-97 ITVTEKPTVRRVTYS
+97 VTVTEKPTVRSVTYS
-112 GDRAIPEE
+112 GDRGIQEE
-120 EIDERIQLKERATFD
+120 EIEERIQLRERSTFD

-157 AHVRPVITPMADNQ
+157 AHVRPVIAPVADNQ
-171 VDIELTI
+171 VDVELVI
-178 TEGRRIRIHRIQF
+178 TEGKRIRIHRIEF
-191 TGNTYFT
+191 TGNTFFT
-198 DNQLRK
+198 DIQLRK
-204 EVQLKEYSLP
+204 EVQLKEYVLP
-214 VVSGSGSLYR
+214 IVSDSGSLYR

-282 LTGGEVLNAEELR
+282 LTGSEVLSDVELR
-295 GLVRVTSGEIYS
+295 ELVRVTSGEIYA
-307 RETMR
+307 REAVR
-312 RDILALTEAH
+312 LDILALTEAH
-322 ADRGYAFVDIVPSVS
+322 ADRGYAFADVVPSVS
-337 LDQQTRLVNIGFTT
+337 LDQQTRLVNLSFATN
-351 HPGPKVYIGRIDII
+351 PGPKVYIGRIDIV
-365 GNERTQDRVIRRELR
+365 GNERTQDQVIRRELR
-380 LNEGDLYSGSKLR
+380 LDEGELYSGSKLR

-409 INTSPRAEDDL
+409 IDTRARAGDDL
-420 LDLEIQLRERSTGQ
+420 LDLEVQLRERATGQ

-441 SSVENVVFTAS
+441 SSVEDVIFTIS

-459 GRGQSVSAN
+459 GRGQTLSAN
-468 AHVGGISQD
+468 AYIGGISQD
-477 YSLSFR
+477 FSLSFR

-502 EDFQTFDVNRSGA
+502 EDFQTFDVNRTGA
-515 SVSLGRAIGEF
+515 SLSLGRTLGEF
-526 ARISAAYRF
+526 TRISAAYRY
-535 EVLDITNLSPTAPE
+535 EVLEISELSENAS
-549 RFQELQGESTTSSVT
+549 ELLQQSQGESTTSSVT
-564 PSIVRDSR
+564 PSIARDSR

-582 VNSFEIQL
+582 VNSFDIQL

-597 RYYRAIGNST
+597 RYYRAIGVST

-613 ADMTG
+613 AEMTG
-618 FVRGRFGFGDGYGG
+618 FVRGRFGYGG
-632 GDKDLPLSERF
+632 GFDGSVLPASERF

-653 FEFRDIGPKDTE
+653 FEFRDIGPEDE
-665 TGDPL
+665 NNNPL
-670 GGTSFVQFNIE
+670 GGTSFVQFNLE
-681 IGRSLGSVLRVV
+681 IGRSLGGVLRVV
-693 AFVDVGNVYDSDNDF
+693 AFFDAGNVYGPPDSDDF
-708 DIGSLRRSA
+708 DMGNLRRSA
-717 GLGVRIV
+717 GLGIRIV

-732 DYGFKLDKRPGES
+732 DYGFKLDKKPGES

-750 FLLGT
+750 FLLGS

>member
-1 MTWRRWLGL
+1 MTWRRRFGL
-10 IVLLSSLL
+10 IVLLSSILIF
-18 LLAWNAAAQI
+18 ACNAAAQI
-28 APGAIVRDIEIRGN
+28 GPGAIVRDIEIRGN
-42 RLTQESTI
+42 RLTQESTV

-60 AYVPRILS
+60 AYAPRTLS

-83 RVTAEAVENGLRLI
+83 RVTAEEVEGGMRLI
-97 ITVTEKPTVRRVTYS
+97 VTVTEKPTVRRVTYS
-112 GDRAIPEE
+112 GNRSIQEE
-120 EIDERIQLKERATFD
+120 DIDERIQLKERSTFD
-135 RGLLNDTITGL
+135 QGLLNDTVTGI
-146 QSHYRESGYYF
+146 QNHYRESGYYF
-157 AHVRPVITPMADNQ
+157 AHVRPEITPTADNQ
-171 VDIELTI
+171 VDIELII

-204 EVQLKEYSLP
+204 EVQLKEYTLP
-214 VVSGSGSLYR
+214 IISDSGSLYR

-273 EQYKVGAVT
+273 EQYKVGTVT
-282 LTGGEVLNAEELR
+282 LAGSEVFSLVELR
-295 GLVRVTSGEIYS
+295 DLVRVTSGEIYS
-307 RETMR
+307 RDTVR
-312 RDILALTEAH
+312 RDILALTEAY
-322 ADRGYAFVDIVPSVS
+322 ADKGYAFADIVPTVS
-337 LDQQTRLVNIGFTT
+337 LDQQTRLVNLSFTT
-351 HPGPKVYIGRIDII
+351 RPGPRVYIGRIDIV

-380 LNEGDLYSGSKLR
+380 LDEGELYSGSKLR

-399 NNLQYFEEVN
+399 NNLQYFEQVN
-409 INTSPRAEDDL
+409 IDTRSRAEDDL
-420 LDLEIQLRERSTGQ
+420 LDLEVQLRERSTGQ

-441 SSVENVVFTAS
+441 SSVENVIFTAS

-468 AHVGGISQD
+468 AHIGGISQD
-477 YSLSFR
+477 FSLSFR

-502 EDFQTFDVNRSGA
+502 EDFQTFDVDRTGA
-515 SVSLGRAIGEF
+515 SLSLGRAIGEF
-526 ARISAAYRF
+526 TRMSAAYRY
-535 EVLDITNLSPTAPE
+535 EVLDISNLGPNPSDFLRDA
-549 RFQELQGESTTSSVT
+549 QGESTTSSIT
-564 PSIVRDSR
+564 PSVVRDSR

-597 RYYRAIGNST
+597 RYYRGIGNST

-613 ADMTG
+613 AEMTG

-632 GDKDLPLSERF
+632 KELPPSERF

-653 FEFRDIGPKDTE
+653 FEFRDIGPEDDA
-665 TGDPL
+665 GNPL
-670 GGTSFVQFNIE
+670 GGTSFAQFNIE

-693 AFVDVGNVYDSDNDF
+693 AFVDAGNVYDSDNDF

-717 GLGVRIV
+717 GLGIRIV

-732 DYGFKLDKRPGES
+732 DYGFKLDKRADES

>member
-1 MTWRRWLGL
+1 MTWRKWFGL
-10 IVLLSSLL
+10 FALIASVLLP
-18 LLAWNAAAQI
+18 AWSATAQI
-28 APGAIVRDIEIRGN
+28 GPGAIVRDIEIRGN

-60 AYVPRILS
+60 AYVPRTLS

-74 YALETFDDI
+74 YALDTFDDI
-83 RVTAEAVENGLRLI
+83 RVTAEEVEGGIRLV

-112 GDRAIPEE
+112 GNRAVQEE
-120 EIDERIQLKERATFD
+120 DIDERIQLQERSTFD
-135 RGLLNDTITGL
+135 RGLLNDTVTGI
-146 QSHYRESGYYF
+146 QNHYRESGYYF
-157 AHVRPVITPMADNQ
+157 AHVRPEITPVADNR
-171 VDIELTI
+171 VDIELVI

-204 EVQLKEYSLP
+204 EVQLKEYTLP
-214 VVSGSGSLYR
+214 IVSDSASLYR

-273 EQYKVGAVT
+273 EQYKVGTVVLA
-282 LTGGEVLNAEELR
+282 GSEVLSREDLR
-295 GLVRVTSGEIYS
+295 DLVRATSGEIYS
-307 RETMR
+307 RETVR
-312 RDILALTEAH
+312 RDILALTEAY
-322 ADRGYAFVDIVPSVS
+322 ADKGYAFADVVPTVS
-337 LDQQTRLVNIGFTT
+337 LDQQTRLVNLSFTT
-351 HPGPKVYIGRIDII
+351 RPGPKVYIGRIDII
-365 GNERTQDRVIRRELR
+365 GNERTQDRVIRREMR
-380 LNEGDLYSGSKLR
+380 LDEGELYSGSRLR

-409 INTSPRAEDDL
+409 IGTRARAEDDL
-420 LDLEIQLRERSTGQ
+420 LDLEVQLRERATGQ

-441 SSVENVVFTAS
+441 SSVEDVIFTVS

-459 GRGQSVSAN
+459 GRGQSLSAN
-468 AHVGGISQD
+468 AYLGGISQD
-477 YSLSFR
+477 FSISFR

-492 SLGASVFNRA
+492 GLGASVFNRA
-502 EDFQTFDVNRSGA
+502 EDFQTFDVNRTGA
-515 SVSLGRAIGEF
+515 SLSLGRALGEF
-526 ARISAAYRF
+526 TRLSAAYRY
-535 EVLDITNLSPTAPE
+535 EVLDISDLGPNPSDFLLEA
-549 RFQELQGESTTSSVT
+549 QGESTTSSVT

-582 VNSFEIQL
+582 LNSLEVQL

-597 RYYRAIGNST
+597 RYHRTIGSST

-613 ADMTG
+613 GEMTG

-632 GDKDLPLSERF
+632 EGLPPSERF

-653 FEFRDIGPKDTE
+653 FEFRDIGPKDE
-665 TGDPL
+665 DGNPE
-670 GGTSFVQFNIE
+670 GGTSFAQFNLE

-693 AFVDVGNVYDSDNDF
+693 AFVDAGNVYGSDNDF

-717 GLGVRIV
+717 GLGIRIV

-732 DYGFKLDKRPGES
+732 DYGFKLDKKAGES

>member
-1 MTWRRWLGL
+1 MTWRRRFGL
-10 IVLLSSLL
+10 IVLLSSILIF
-18 LLAWNAAAQI
+18 AWNAAAQI
-28 APGAIVRDIEIRGN
+28 GPGAIVRDIEIRGN

-50 RFYLETEAGK
+50 RFYLETEEGK
-60 AYVPRILS
+60 AYVPRTLS

-83 RVTAEAVENGLRLI
+83 RVTAEEVEGGMRLI

-112 GDRAIPEE
+112 GSRAIKEE
-120 EIDERIQLKERATFD
+120 DIDERIQLKERSTFD
-135 RGLLNDTITGL
+135 QGLLNDTVTGI
-146 QSHYRESGYYF
+146 QNHYRESGYYF
-157 AHVRPVITPMADNQ
+157 AHVRPEITPTADNQ
-171 VDIELTI
+171 VDIELII

-204 EVQLKEYSLP
+204 EVQLKEYTLP
-214 VVSGSGSLYR
+214 IISDSGSLYR

-237 LYQNNG
+237 LYQSNG

-273 EQYKVGAVT
+273 EQYKVGTVT
-282 LTGGEVLNAEELR
+282 LAGSEVFSLEELR
-295 GLVRVTSGEIYS
+295 DLVRVTSGEIYS
-307 RETMR
+307 RETVR
-312 RDILALTEAH
+312 RDILALTEAY
-322 ADRGYAFVDIVPSVS
+322 ADKGYAFADIVPTVS
-337 LDQQTRLVNIGFTT
+337 LDQQTRLVNLSFTT
-351 HPGPKVYIGRIDII
+351 RPGPKVYIGRIDIV
-365 GNERTQDRVIRRELR
+365 GNERTQDRVIRREMR
-380 LNEGDLYSGSKLR
+380 LDEGELYSGSKLR

-409 INTSPRAEDDL
+409 IDTRSRAEDDL
-420 LDLEIQLRERSTGQ
+420 LDLEVQLRERSTGQ

-441 SSVENVVFTAS
+441 SSVENVIFTAS

-468 AHVGGISQD
+468 AHIGGISQD
-477 YSLSFR
+477 FSLSFR

-502 EDFQTFDVNRSGA
+502 EDFQTFDVDRTGA
-515 SVSLGRAIGEF
+515 SLSLGRAIGEF
-526 ARISAAYRF
+526 TRISAAYRY
-535 EVLDITNLSPTAPE
+535 EVLDISNLGPNPSDFLRDA
-549 RFQELQGESTTSSVT
+549 QGESTTSSIT
-564 PSIVRDSR
+564 PSVVRDSR

-597 RYYRAIGNST
+597 RYYRGIGNST

-613 ADMTG
+613 AEMTG

-632 GDKDLPLSERF
+632 KELPPSERF

-653 FEFRDIGPKDTE
+653 FEFRDIGPEDDA
-665 TGDPL
+665 GNPL
-670 GGTSFVQFNIE
+670 GGTSFAQFNIE

-693 AFVDVGNVYDSDNDF
+693 AFVDAGNVYDSDNDF

-717 GLGVRIV
+717 GLGIRIV

-732 DYGFKLDKRPGES
+732 DYGFKLDKRADES

>member
-1 MTWRRWLGL
+1 MTWQRWFGL

-18 LLAWNAAAQI
+18 IFACNAAAQVGL
-28 APGAIVRDIEIRGN
+28 GAIVRDIEILGN

-50 RFYLETEAGK
+50 RFYLETEVGK
-60 AYVPRILS
+60 AYVPRTLS

-83 RVTAEAVENGLRLI
+83 RVTAEEIEGGMRLI

-112 GDRAIPEE
+112 GNRAIPEE
-120 EIDERIQLKERATFD
+120 DIDERIQLKERSTFD
-135 RGLLNDTITGL
+135 RGLLNDTITSL
-146 QSHYRESGYYF
+146 QNHYRESGYYF
-157 AHVRPVITPMADNQ
+157 AHVRPDIAPVADNQ
-171 VDIELTI
+171 VDIELVI
-178 TEGRRIRIHRIQF
+178 TEGRRIRIRRIQF

-204 EVQLKEYSLP
+204 EVQLQEYFLP
-214 VVSGSGSLYR
+214 IVSDSASLYR

-237 LYQNNG
+237 LYQSNG
-243 FVNVQIGEPVVE
+243 FVNVQLGEPVVE
-255 INREAGAIVV
+255 INREAGAIAV

-273 EQYKVGAVT
+273 EQYKVGTVT
-282 LTGGEVLNAEELR
+282 LTGSEVFNSEELR
-295 GLVRVTSGEIYS
+295 DLVRVTSGEIYS
-307 RETMR
+307 RETVR
-312 RDILALTEAH
+312 RDILALTEAY
-322 ADRGYAFVDIVPSVS
+322 ADKGYAFADVVPTVS
-337 LDQQTRLVNIGFTT
+337 LDQQTRLVNLGFTAR
-351 HPGPKVYIGRIDII
+351 PGPKVYIGRIDIV

-380 LNEGDLYSGSKLR
+380 LDEGELYSGSKLR

-409 INTSPRAEDDL
+409 IDTRPRAEDDL
-420 LDLEIQLRERSTGQ
+420 LDLEVQLRERSTGQ

-441 SSVENVVFTAS
+441 SSVEDVIFTVS

-459 GRGQSVSAN
+459 GRGQTVSAN
-468 AHVGGISQD
+468 AHIGGISQD
-477 YSLSFR
+477 FSLSFR

-492 SLGASVFNRA
+492 GLGASVFNRA
-502 EDFQTFDVNRSGA
+502 EDFQTFDVDRTGA
-515 SVSLGRAIGEF
+515 SLSLGRSVGEF
-526 ARISAAYRF
+526 ARISAAYRY
-535 EVLDITNLSPTAPE
+535 EVLDISNLGENPSNFLLEA
-549 RFQELQGESTTSSVT
+549 QGKSTTSSAT
-564 PSIVRDSR
+564 PNIVRDSR

-582 VNSFEIQL
+582 VNSFEVQL

-613 ADMTG
+613 AEMTG

-632 GDKDLPLSERF
+632 KDLPPSERF

-653 FEFRDIGPKDTE
+653 FEFRDIGPKDAANN
-665 TGDPL
+665 PL
-670 GGTSFVQFNIE
+670 GGTSFVQFNVE

-693 AFVDVGNVYDSDNDF
+693 AFIDAGNVYDSDNDF

-717 GLGVRIV
+717 GLGIRIV

-732 DYGFKLDKRPGES
+732 DYGFKLDKRAGES

>member
-1 MTWRRWLGL
+1 MTWRRWFGS

-18 LLAWNAAAQI
+18 LFVCSAAAQVG
-28 APGAIVRDIEIRGN
+28 PGAIVRDIEIRGN

-50 RFYLETEAGK
+50 RFYLETETGK
-60 AYVPRILS
+60 VYVPRILS
-68 EDIKRL
+68 EDVKRL

-83 RVTAEAVENGLRLI
+83 RVTAEEVEGGMRLI

-112 GDRAIPEE
+112 GNRAIQEE
-120 EIDERIQLKERATFD
+120 EIDERIQLKERSTFD

-146 QSHYRESGYYF
+146 QNHYRESGYYF
-157 AHVRPVITPMADNQ
+157 AHVRPDIASVADNQ
-171 VDIELTI
+171 VDIELVI
-178 TEGRRIRIHRIQF
+178 TEGRRIRIRRIQF

-204 EVQLKEYSLP
+204 EVQLQEYFLP
-214 VVSGSGSLYR
+214 IVSDSASLYR

-237 LYQNNG
+237 LYQSNG

-255 INREAGAIVV
+255 INREAGAIAV

-273 EQYKVGAVT
+273 EQYKVGTVA
-282 LTGGEVLNAEELR
+282 LTGSEVFSSEELR
-295 GLVRVTSGEIYS
+295 DLVRVTSGEIYS
-307 RETMR
+307 RETVR
-312 RDILALTEAH
+312 RDILTLTEAF
-322 ADRGYAFVDIVPSVS
+322 ADKGYAFADIVPTVS
-337 LDQQTRLVNIGFTT
+337 LDQQTRLVNLGFTT
-351 HPGPKVYIGRIDII
+351 RPGPKVYIGRIDIV

-380 LNEGDLYSGSKLR
+380 LDEGELYSGSKLR

-409 INTSPRAEDDL
+409 IDTRPRAEDDL
-420 LDLEIQLRERSTGQ
+420 LDLEVQLRERSTGQ

-441 SSVENVVFTAS
+441 SSVEDVIFTAS

-459 GRGQSVSAN
+459 GRGQSVSVN
-468 AHVGGISQD
+468 AYLGGISQD
-477 YSLSFR
+477 FSLSFR

-492 SLGASVFNRA
+492 GLGASVFNRA
-502 EDFQTFDVNRSGA
+502 EDFQTFDVDRTGA
-515 SVSLGRAIGEF
+515 SLSLGRAVGEF
-526 ARISAAYRF
+526 ARISAAYRY
-535 EVLDITNLSPTAPE
+535 EVLDISNLSPNAS
-549 RFQELQGESTTSSVT
+549 ELLQQSQGKSTTSSVT

-597 RYYRAIGNST
+597 RYYRAVGNST

-613 ADMTG
+613 AEMTG
-618 FVRGRFGFGDGYGG
+618 FVRGRFGFGDGF
-632 GDKDLPLSERF
+632 GDKVLPASERF

-653 FEFRDIGPKDTE
+653 FEFRDIGPKDDA
-665 TGDPL
+665 GNPL
-670 GGTSFVQFNIE
+670 GGTSFAQFNLE

-693 AFVDVGNVYDSDNDF
+693 AFVDVGNAYGSDNDF
-708 DIGSLRRSA
+708 DIGDLRRSA
-717 GLGVRIV
+717 GLGIRIV

-732 DYGFKLDKRPGES
+732 DYGFKLDKKPGES

>member
-1 MTWRRWLGL
+1 MTWRRWFGS

-18 LLAWNAAAQI
+18 VFACSAAAQVG
-28 APGAIVRDIEIRGN
+28 PGAIVRDIEIRGN

-50 RFYLETEAGK
+50 RFYLETETGK
-60 AYVPRILS
+60 VYVPRTLS
-68 EDIKRL
+68 EDVKRL

-83 RVTAEAVENGLRLI
+83 RVTAEEVEGGMRLI

-112 GDRAIPEE
+112 GNRAIQEE
-120 EIDERIQLKERATFD
+120 EIDERIQLKERSTFD

-146 QSHYRESGYYF
+146 QNHYRESGYYF
-157 AHVRPVITPMADNQ
+157 AHVRPDIASVADNQ
-171 VDIELTI
+171 VDIELVI
-178 TEGRRIRIHRIQF
+178 TEGRRIRIRRIQF

-204 EVQLKEYSLP
+204 EVQLQEYFLP
-214 VVSGSGSLYR
+214 IVSDSASLYR

-237 LYQNNG
+237 LYQSNG

-255 INREAGAIVV
+255 INREAGAIAV

-273 EQYKVGAVT
+273 EQYKVGTVA
-282 LTGGEVLNAEELR
+282 LTGSEVFSSKELR
-295 GLVRVTSGEIYS
+295 DLVRVTSGEIYS
-307 RETMR
+307 RETVR
-312 RDILALTEAH
+312 RDILTLTEAY
-322 ADRGYAFVDIVPSVS
+322 ADKGYAFADIVPTVS
-337 LDQQTRLVNIGFTT
+337 LDQQTRLVNLGFTT
-351 HPGPKVYIGRIDII
+351 RPGPKVYIGRIDIV

-380 LNEGDLYSGSKLR
+380 LDEGELYSGSKLR

-409 INTSPRAEDDL
+409 IDTRPRAEDDL
-420 LDLEIQLRERSTGQ
+420 LDLEVQLRERSTGQ

-441 SSVENVVFTAS
+441 SSVEDVIFTAS

-459 GRGQSVSAN
+459 GRGQSVSVN
-468 AHVGGISQD
+468 AYLGGISQD
-477 YSLSFR
+477 FSLSFR

-492 SLGASVFNRA
+492 GLGASVFNRA
-502 EDFQTFDVNRSGA
+502 EDFQTFDVDRTGA
-515 SVSLGRAIGEF
+515 SLSLGRAVGEF
-526 ARISAAYRF
+526 ARISAAYRY
-535 EVLDITNLSPTAPE
+535 EVLDISNLSPNAS
-549 RFQELQGESTTSSVT
+549 ELLQQSQGESTTSSIT

-597 RYYRAIGNST
+597 RYYRAVGNST

-613 ADMTG
+613 AEMTG
-618 FVRGRFGFGDGYGG
+618 FVRGRFGFGDGF
-632 GDKDLPLSERF
+632 GDKVLPASERF

-653 FEFRDIGPKDTE
+653 FEFRDIGPKD
-665 TGDPL
+665 DDNNPL
-670 GGTSFVQFNIE
+670 GGTSFAQFNLE

-693 AFVDVGNVYDSDNDF
+693 AFVDVGNAYGSDNDF
-708 DIGSLRRSA
+708 DIGDLRRSA
-717 GLGVRIV
+717 GLGIRIV

-732 DYGFKLDKRPGES
+732 DYGFKLDKRAGES

>member
-1 MTWRRWLGL
+1 MTWRRWFGS

-18 LLAWNAAAQI
+18 VFACSAAAQVG
-28 APGAIVRDIEIRGN
+28 PGAIVRDIEIRGN
-42 RLTQESTI
+42 RLTQEATI
-50 RFYLETEAGK
+50 RFYLETETGK
-60 AYVPRILS
+60 AYVPRTLS
-68 EDIKRL
+68 EDVKRL

-83 RVTAEAVENGLRLI
+83 RVTAEEVEGGMRLI

-112 GDRAIPEE
+112 GNRAIQEE
-120 EIDERIQLKERATFD
+120 EIDERIQLKERSTFD

-146 QSHYRESGYYF
+146 QNHYRESGYYF
-157 AHVRPVITPMADNQ
+157 AHVRPDIASVADNQ
-171 VDIELTI
+171 VDIELVI
-178 TEGRRIRIHRIQF
+178 TEGRRIRIRRIQF

-204 EVQLKEYSLP
+204 EVQLQEYFLP
-214 VVSGSGSLYR
+214 IVSDSASLYR

-237 LYQNNG
+237 LYQSNG

-255 INREAGAIVV
+255 INREAGAIAV

-273 EQYKVGAVT
+273 EQYKVGTVA
-282 LTGGEVLNAEELR
+282 LTGSEVFSSEELR
-295 GLVRVTSGEIYS
+295 DLVRVTSGEIYS
-307 RETMR
+307 RETVR
-312 RDILALTEAH
+312 RDILTLTEAY
-322 ADRGYAFVDIVPSVS
+322 ADKGYAFADIVPTVS
-337 LDQQTRLVNIGFTT
+337 LDQQTRLVNLGFTT
-351 HPGPKVYIGRIDII
+351 RPGPKVYIGRIDIV

-380 LNEGDLYSGSKLR
+380 LDEGELYSGSKLR

-409 INTSPRAEDDL
+409 IDTRPRAEDDL
-420 LDLEIQLRERSTGQ
+420 LDLEVQLRERSTGQ

-441 SSVENVVFTAS
+441 SSVEDVIFTAS

-459 GRGQSVSAN
+459 GRGQSVSVN
-468 AHVGGISQD
+468 AYLGGISQD
-477 YSLSFR
+477 FSLSFR

-492 SLGASVFNRA
+492 GLGASVFNRA
-502 EDFQTFDVNRSGA
+502 EDFQTFDVDRTGA
-515 SVSLGRAIGEF
+515 SLSLGRAVGEF
-526 ARISAAYRF
+526 ARISAAYRY
-535 EVLDITNLSPTAPE
+535 EVLDISNLSPNAS
-549 RFQELQGESTTSSVT
+549 ELLQQSQGESTTSSIT

-597 RYYRAIGNST
+597 RYYRAVGNST

-613 ADMTG
+613 AEMTG
-618 FVRGRFGFGDGYGG
+618 FVRGRFGFGDGF
-632 GDKDLPLSERF
+632 GDKVLPASERF

-653 FEFRDIGPKDTE
+653 FEFRDIGPKD
-665 TGDPL
+665 DANNPL
-670 GGTSFVQFNIE
+670 GGTSFAQFNLE

-693 AFVDVGNVYDSDNDF
+693 AFVDVGNAYGSDNDF
-708 DIGSLRRSA
+708 DIGDLRRSA
-717 GLGVRIV
+717 GLGIRIV

-732 DYGFKLDKRPGES
+732 DYGFKLDKRAGES

>member
-1 MTWRRWLGL
+1 MTWRRWFGL

-18 LLAWNAAAQI
+18 IFACNAAAQVG
-28 APGAIVRDIEIRGN
+28 PGAIVRDIEIRGN

-50 RFYLETEAGK
+50 RFYLETEDGK
-60 AYVPRILS
+60 AYVPRTLS

-83 RVTAEAVENGLRLI
+83 RVTAEEVEGGMRLI
-97 ITVTEKPTVRRVTYS
+97 ITVTEKPTVRQVTYS
-112 GDRAIPEE
+112 GNRAIQEE
-120 EIDERIQLKERATFD
+120 EIDERIQLKERSTFD

-146 QSHYRESGYYF
+146 QNHYRESGYYF
-157 AHVRPVITPMADNQ
+157 AHVRPEITPVADNQ
-171 VDIELTI
+171 VDIDLII
-178 TEGRRIRIHRIQF
+178 TEGRRIHIRRIQF

-204 EVQLKEYSLP
+204 EVQLKEYFLP
-214 VVSGSGSLYR
+214 IVSDSASLYR

-237 LYQNNG
+237 LYQNSG
-243 FVNVQIGEPVVE
+243 FVNVQLGEPVVE
-255 INREAGAIVV
+255 INREAGAIAV

-282 LTGGEVLNAEELR
+282 LTGSEVFNSEELR
-295 GLVRVTSGEIYS
+295 DLVRVTSGEIYS
-307 RETMR
+307 RETVR
-312 RDILALTEAH
+312 RDILTLTEAY
-322 ADRGYAFVDIVPSVS
+322 ADQGYAFADIVPTVS
-337 LDQQTRLVNIGFTT
+337 LDQQTRLVNLSFTT

-380 LNEGDLYSGSKLR
+380 LDEGELFSGSKLR

-409 INTSPRAEDDL
+409 IDTRGRAEDDL
-420 LDLEIQLRERSTGQ
+420 LDFEVQLRERATGQ

-441 SSVENVVFTAS
+441 SSVENVIFTVS
-452 VVQNNLF
+452 VVQSNLF
-459 GRGQSVSAN
+459 GRGQTVSAN
-468 AHVGGISQD
+468 AHIGGISQD
-477 YSLSFR
+477 FSLSFR

-502 EDFQTFDVNRSGA
+502 EDFQTFDVNRTGA
-515 SVSLGRAIGEF
+515 SLSLGRAIGEF
-526 ARISAAYRF
+526 ARISAAYRY
-535 EVLDITNLSPTAPE
+535 EVLDISNLSASAS
-549 RFQELQGESTTSSVT
+549 ELLQQSQGKSTTSSVT
-564 PSIVRDSR
+564 PSILRDSR

-613 ADMTG
+613 AEMTG
-618 FVRGRFGFGDGYGG
+618 FVRGRFGFGDGF
-632 GDKDLPLSERF
+632 GDRVLPASERF

-653 FEFRDIGPKDTE
+653 FEFRDIGPEDE
-665 TGDPL
+665 AGNPL

-693 AFVDVGNVYDSDNDF
+693 AFVDAGNVYDSDNDF

-717 GLGVRIV
+717 GLGIRIV

>member
-1 MTWRRWLGL
+1 MMWGRWPGL
-10 IVLLSSLL
+10 AVLLAGLL
-18 LLAWNAAAQI
+18 LPAWNAGAQFT
-28 APGAIVRDIEIRGN
+28 PGAMVHDIAIRGN

-50 RFYLETEAGK
+50 RFYLETEVGR
-60 AYVPRILS
+60 AYVPRVLS

-83 RVTAEAVENGLRLI
+83 RVTAEEVDGGLRLI
-97 ITVTEKPTVRRVTYS
+97 ITVTEKPTVRSVTYS
-112 GDRAIPEE
+112 GNRGIQEE
-120 EIDERIQLKERATFD
+120 EIDERIQLRERSTFD

-157 AHVRPVITPMADNQ
+157 AHVRPVITSVADNQ
-171 VDIELTI
+171 VDVELAI
-178 TEGRRIRIHRIQF
+178 TEGRRIRIHRIEF

-198 DNQLRK
+198 DRQLRK
-204 EVQLKEYSLP
+204 EIQLKEYGLP
-214 VVSGSGSLYR
+214 IVSDSGSLYR

-273 EQYKVGAVT
+273 EQYKVGVVSLAES
-282 LTGGEVLNAEELR
+282 EVLNEEELTE
-295 GLVRVTSGEIYS
+295 LVRVTSGEIYA
-307 RETMR
+307 REAVR
-312 RDILALTEAH
+312 RDILALTEAY
-322 ADRGYAFVDIVPSVS
+322 ADRGHAFADVVPSVS
-337 LDQQTRLVNIGFTT
+337 LDEQTRLVNLSFTT
-351 HPGPKVYIGRIDII
+351 NPGPKVYIGRIDIV

-380 LNEGDLYSGSKLR
+380 LDEGELYSGSKLR

-409 INTSPRAEDDL
+409 IDTRARAGEDL
-420 LDLEIQLRERSTGQ
+420 LDLEVQLRERATGQ
-434 FSAGLGF
+434 FSAGIGF
-441 SSVENVVFTAS
+441 SSVEDVIFTVS

-459 GRGQSVSAN
+459 GRGQSLSAN
-468 AHVGGISQD
+468 AYIGGISQD
-477 YSLSFR
+477 FSLSFR

-502 EDFQTFDVNRSGA
+502 EDFQTFDVDRTGA
-515 SVSLGRAIGEF
+515 SLSLGRVIGEF
-526 ARISAAYRF
+526 TRISAAYRY
-535 EVLDITNLSPTAPE
+535 EVLQIS
-549 RFQELQGESTTSSVT
+549 ELNENASELLQQSQGESTTSSVT

-582 VNSFEIQL
+582 VNSFDIQL

-597 RYYRAIGNST
+597 RYYRAIGVTT

-613 ADMTG
+613 GEMTG
-618 FVRGRFGFGDGYGG
+618 FVRGRFGYGDGF
-632 GDKDLPLSERF
+632 DDRTLPASERF
-643 FLGGVTTIRG
+643 FLGGVTSIRG
-653 FEFRDIGPKDTE
+653 FEFRDIGPKDE
-665 TGDPL
+665 NNNPL
-670 GGTSFVQFNIE
+670 GGTSFAQFNLE
-681 IGRSLGSVLRVV
+681 IGRSLGGVLRVV
-693 AFVDVGNVYDSDNDF
+693 AFVDVGNVYGQPDSDDF
-708 DIGSLRRSA
+708 DLGSLRRSA
-717 GLGVRIV
+717 GLGIRIV

-732 DYGFKLDKRPGES
+732 DYGFKLDKKPGES